1 MENLL
6 NELSK
11 TGFSV
16 EMFLTAG
23 VFFAAAALLMG
34 WVGRVVFGDNNE
46 LGHAVSSAIGI
57 LFIYII
63 TVLLLMAGPE
73 LEKLKGFLSPLPFV
87 NIENEQLH
95 LFVYAESTFDVI
107 CTQVLSMVILAFL
120 VNLLDTLLP
129 RGDTIIGWF
138 LFRCA
143 TVILA
148 MAAHWL
154 VCQLLTAFLPDV
166 VVNYASVILLG
177 VLVVMLSVGVF
188 RFFVGAA
195 IAMVNPIVGALY
207 TFFFANIIGVQLSK
221 SVLTTAL
228 LSLLIYVLNELG
240 ILTISIAA
248 AALMA
253 YLPFLIILIAVWYIV
268 NRIL

>member
-16 EMFLTAG
+16 EMFLTGG
-23 VFFAAAALLMG
+23 VFFAAAALLVG
-34 WVGRVVFGDNNE
+34 WVSKMVFGKNNE
-46 LGHAVSSAIGI
+46 FGHAVSSAIGI

-63 TVLLLMAGPE
+63 TVLVLMAGPE
-73 LEKLKGFLSPLPFV
+73 LDKLKGFLSPLPFV
-87 NIENEQLH
+87 NIDGDQLH
-95 LFVYAESTFDVI
+95 LFIYSQSTFDVV
-107 CTQVLSMVILAFL
+107 CTQILSMVILAFL

-129 RGDTIIGWF
+129 RGESVISWF
-138 LFRCA
+138 LFRCV
-143 TVILA
+143 TVILG

-166 VVNYASVILLG
+166 IVNYASVILLG
-177 VLVVMLSVGVF
+177 VLVVMLA
-188 RFFVGAA
+188 VGAFKFLVGIA
-195 IAMVNPIVGALY
+195 IATVNPIIGALY
-207 TFFFANIIGVQLSK
+207 TFFFANIIGIQLSK

-228 LSLLIYVLNELG
+228 LSLLIFALNELG

-268 NRIL
+268 NRIF

>member
-6 NELSK
+6 NELTQS
-11 TGFSV
+11 GFSV

-23 VFFAAAALLMG
+23 VFFAAAALVVG
-34 WVGRVVFGDNNE
+34 WLGKIIFGKNNE

-63 TVLLLMAGPE
+63 TVLVLMAGPE
-73 LEKLKGFLSPLPFV
+73 LEKFQEFLSPLPFV
-87 NIENEQLH
+87 NIEAEQLH
-95 LFVYAESTFDVI
+95 LFVYANATFDTI
-107 CTQVLSMVILAFL
+107 CAQIVSMVILAFL

-129 RGDTIIGWF
+129 RGENIIGWF
-138 LFRCA
+138 LFRCV

-148 MAAHWL
+148 MGAHWL
-154 VCQLLTAFLPDV
+154 VCQLLASFLPDV
-166 VVNYASVILLG
+166 IVNYASVILLG
-177 VLVVMLSVGVF
+177 VLIIMLSVGIF
-188 RFFVGAA
+188 RFIVGAA
-195 IAMVNPIVGALY
+195 IATVNPIVAALY
-207 TFFFANIIGVQLSK
+207 TFFFANLVGVQLSK
-221 SVLTTAL
+221 SVLTTAML
-228 LSLLIYVLNELG
+228 CLLIYALNELG

-253 YLPFLIILIAVWYIV
+253 YLPFLIILIAVWYVV

>member
-6 NELSK
+6 NELTK
-11 TGFSV
+11 TGFSA

-23 VFFAAAALLMG
+23 VFFAAASLLVG
-34 WVGRVVFGDNNE
+34 WLGKVIFGDNNE

-63 TVLLLMAGPE
+63 TVLVLMAGPE
-73 LEKLKGFLSPLPFV
+73 LEKFKAFLSPLPFV
-87 NIENEQLH
+87 NIEGDQLH
-95 LFVYAESTFDVI
+95 LFRYAEATFDTI

-129 RGDTIIGWF
+129 RGETVIGWF

-143 TVILA
+143 TVILSIA
-148 MAAHWL
+148 GHWL

-177 VLVVMLSVGVF
+177 ILIVMLSVGLF
-188 RFFVGAA
+188 RFLVGAA
-195 IAMVNPIVGALY
+195 IATVNPIVGALY
-207 TFFFANIIGVQLSK
+207 TFFFANMIGVQLSK

-228 LSLLIYVLNELG
+228 LSLLIYALNEFG

-253 YLPFLIILIAVWYIV
+253 YLPFLIILVAVWYVV